1 VDLKTLTASILAA
14 VTTGDA
20 STIYALALV
29 ARDEL
34 GLKLEISPVAIEEVL
49 RQLTEEGYVAEY
61 EEMSLD
67 LTKRIKIKKYIITE
81 KIKELAKPLPPKTQR
96 FAKLKYVTPT
106 FYYLLNQS
114 LK

>member
-14 VTTGDA
+14 ITTGDA
-20 STIYALALV
+20 STVYALALV

-34 GLKLEISPVAIEEVL
+34 GLKLEISPIAVEEAL
-49 RQLTEEGYVAEY
+49 RQLAEEGYVVEY
-61 EEMSLD
+61 EEMTLD
-67 LTKRIKIKKYIITE
+67 LTKRMKKYIITE

-96 FAKLKYVTPT
+96 LAKLKYVTPT

-114 LK
+114 PK

>member
-14 VTTGDA
+14 ITTGDA
-20 STIYALALV
+20 GTIYALALV
-29 ARDEL
+29 GRDEL

-67 LTKRIKIKKYIITE
+67 LTKRIKKYIITE
-81 KIKELAKPLPPKTQR
+81 KIKELAKPLPPKTQQL
-96 FAKLKYVTPT
+96 AKLKYVTPT

-114 LK
+114 PK

>member
-1 VDLKTLTASILAA
+1 LDLKTLTASILAA
-14 VTTGDA
+14 ITTGDV
-20 STIYALALV
+20 STIYALALI

-34 GLKLEISPVAIEEVL
+34 GLNLEISPAAIEEVL

-67 LTKRIKIKKYIITE
+67 FTKKIKKYIIKE
-81 KIKELAKPLPPKTQR
+81 KIKELAKPLPPKTER
-96 FAKLKYVTPT
+96 LTKLKYVTPT

-114 LK
+114 PK

>member
-1 VDLKTLTASILAA
+1 MLTASILAA

-81 KIKELAKPLPPKTQR
+81 KIKELAKPLPPKIQR

>member
-1 VDLKTLTASILAA
+1 MDLKTLTASILAA
-14 VTTGDA
+14 ITTGDA
-20 STIYALALV
+20 GTIYALALV

-34 GLKLEISPVAIEEVL
+34 GLELEISPAAIEEIL

-67 LTKRIKIKKYIITE
+67 LTKKMKKYIITE
-81 KIKELAKPLPPKTQR
+81 KIKELAKPLPPKTQQL
-96 FAKLKYVTPT
+96 AKLKYVTPT

-114 LK
+114 PK